1 VPDVGPRFGTGAAPG
16 GAADVVELPDCTFE
30 KSGFGFSSS
39 FFPNPS
45 KMPT

>member
-1 VPDVGPRFGTGAAPG
+1 VPDVGPRSGTGAAAG

-30 KSGFGFSSS
+30 KSARGFSSI

-45 KMPT
+45 KIPT